1 MISRTFFFN
10 ENAKNKI
17 ILDSIKTTNQKIKEH
32 IKTITKM
39 KSRNKIGY
47 FQFLEDNTY
56 FKIYIMPKIYLVD
69 DGENNEDEINK
80 KRFITFLNNY
90 YKLIA
95 KYDISKY
102 SNELD
107 GNISDLN
114 YQSTKD
120 KNTNPTLLLDDIEDF
135 IVHNYEDSLKILE
148 SFFIKH
154 KQNISLEEEFKS
166 QSVKNKLNVK
176 KNLLSL
182 DKSYVHQLKNITV
195 LYSTISTITIIV
207 LRNFLNKKVKNFSQT
222 NKALL
227 LKKEA
232 NKLIN
237 LLNKKFP
244 NNKQSFHIKEL
255 LSRKTSKLFE
265 KNDEYRKIYK
275 ALLKLAGKEHYYN
288 GDSYRELKK
297 EEETI
302 SLFFQPEKLYEW
314 IVYDKLVE
322 SNFYDE
328 VLKCDKDSNVKES
341 YSLEYL
347 EGIFSSEPDIIVKV
361 NEAFYPIDVKW
372 KILSTKDASFD
383 NDISK
388 LRRDAKIRNVNK
400 GFLIYPLKNINSSFK
415 ENIEYSYSFEKDFKF
430 ELMIINID

>member
-1 MISRTFFFN
+1 M
-10 ENAKNKI
+10 
-17 ILDSIKTTNQKIKEH
+17 
-32 IKTITKM
+32 
-39 KSRNKIGY
+39 
-47 FQFLEDNTY
+47 
-56 FKIYIMPKIYLVD
+56 
-69 DGENNEDEINK
+69 
-80 KRFITFLNNY
+80 
-90 YKLIA
+90 
-95 KYDISKY
+95 
-102 SNELD
+102 
-107 GNISDLN
+107 
-114 YQSTKD
+114 
-120 KNTNPTLLLDDIEDF
+120 
-135 IVHNYEDSLKILE
+135 
-148 SFFIKH
+148 
-154 KQNISLEEEFKS
+154 
-166 QSVKNKLNVK
+166 
-176 KNLLSL
+176 
-182 DKSYVHQLKNITV
+182 
-195 LYSTISTITIIV
+195 
-207 LRNFLNKKVKNFSQT
+207 
-222 NKALL
+222 
-227 LKKEA
+227 KKEA
-232 NKLIN
+232 NKLIT

-361 NEAFYPIDVKW
+361 NEAFYPIEVKW

-430 ELMIINID
+430 ELITIEID

>member
-1 MISRTFFFN
+1 MTTRTFFFN
-10 ENAKNKI
+10 ENAKKKT
-17 ILDSIKTTNQKIKEH
+17 ILDSIKITNPKIKEH
-32 IKTITKM
+32 IHTITKM
-39 KSRNKIGY
+39 KSGNKIGY
-47 FQFLEDNTY
+47 FQFFEDNTY
-56 FKIYIMPKIYLVD
+56 FKIYVMPKIYSVI
-69 DGENNEDEINK
+69 DGENNENEINK
-80 KRFITFLNNY
+80 KDFISFLKNY

-120 KNTNPTLLLDDIEDF
+120 KNTNPALLLDDIEDF
-135 IVHNYEDSLKILE
+135 VIHNYEDSLKTLE

-166 QSVKNKLNVK
+166 QSIKNKLNIK

-182 DKSYVHQLKNITV
+182 DKSYLHQLKNTTV
-195 LYSTISTITIIV
+195 LYSTISTITITV

-222 NKALL
+222 KKVLL

-244 NNKQSFHIKEL
+244 NNKESFHIKEL
-255 LSRKTSKLFE
+255 LSRRTSKLFG
-265 KNDEYRKIYK
+265 KNDEYKTIYK
-275 ALLKLAGKEHYYN
+275 ALLKIAGKEHYYN
-288 GDSYRELKK
+288 GDSYKELKK

-314 IVYDKLVE
+314 IVYDKLVQ
-322 SNFYDE
+322 SNSYDE
-328 VLKCDKDSNVKES
+328 VLKCDKDSDVKKL
-341 YSLEYL
+341 YYL
-347 EGIFSSEPDIIVKV
+347 EHLKEFFSSEPDIIVKV
-361 NEAFYPIDVKW
+361 NGKFYPIDVKW
-372 KILSTKDASFD
+372 KILSKKDASFD

-388 LRRDAKIRNVNK
+388 LRRDAKIRDVNK
-400 GFLIYPLKNINSSFK
+400 GFLIYPLKDTNSSFK
-415 ENIEYSYSFEKDFKF
+415 EKIEYHYSFEKDFKF
-430 ELMIINID
+430 ELMIIKID